1 MKQSEI
7 KELSNTE
14 LKDMLTDSKNSLN
27 KMKMNHAV
35 SALENP
41 MQIKALRKTI
51 ARLSTEINKRKSN

>member
-14 LKDMLTDSKNSLN
+14 LKDMLTDSKSSLN

-41 MQIKALRKTI
+41 MQIKALRKTV
-51 ARLSTEINKRKSN
+51 ARLSTEINKRNSK

>member
-14 LKDMLTDSKNSLN
+14 LKDMLTDSKSSLN

-41 MQIKALRKTI
+41 MQIKELRKTV
-51 ARLSTEINKRKSN
+51 ARLSTEINKRNSK